1 LYYTTIKLLIYL
13 LALIVLELSQTT
25 QNWDIN
31 CVLKMP

>member
-1 LYYTTIKLLIYL
+1 MYL
-13 LALIVLELSQTT
+13 LVLIVLELSQTT